1 VEAARD
7 GHKITHLLEATQRF
21 LCPMLYAINRFHSFA
36 GMAPFLLST
45 LAIRNAASM
54 ARIEDGAAP

>member
-1 VEAARD
+1 
-7 GHKITHLLEATQRF
+7 
-21 LCPMLYAINRFHSFA
+21 MLYAINRFHSFA

-54 ARIEDGAAP
+54 ARIEDGATP